1 MRRNSN
7 RFRNTVRVTAFGEP
21 SGARSNSKITGAPRF
36 APTAPR
42 GLPQRGSP
50 HEPVARRDDR
60 AGRCATI
67 RRRSTLAQNRS
78 AAPTTP
84 SIQRAARHDRQQ
96 SLMSGHRLV
105 RLPRSFARGVLP
117 LGNDAPPLRRRHHH
131 EFVQPGQEI
140 PTGLLRQRRERKQ
153 QPEHLSHIAHG
164 CTLPSVE
171 ITPHPHDAACLP
183 SMIDA
188 DGLCRRDASVSYLP
202 DISAVARALPTTQ
215 RSFIAPT
222 STPIPRRRAIRVRLR
237 RRSASITGF
246 VNTQSTFTAA

>member
-7 RFRNTVRVTAFGEP
+7 RFRNTVRVAAFGGP
-21 SGARSNSKITGAPRF
+21 SRARSNSKITGAPRF
-36 APTAPR
+36 APTALR
-42 GLPQRGSP
+42 GLPQRVSP
-50 HEPVARRDDR
+50 CQALARRDAR
-60 AGRCATI
+60 SGRCAKT
-67 RRRSTLAQNRS
+67 RRATLAQRRS

-84 SIQRAARHDRQQ
+84 SIQRAARHDRPQ
-96 SLMSGHRLV
+96 SLMSGHRFV

-140 PTGLLRQRRERKQ
+140 PPGLLRQRRERKQ

-164 CTLPSVE
+164 LTLPSVE

-188 DGLCRRDASVSYLP
+188 DGLCRRDAPVSYLP

-215 RSFIAPT
+215 RSFIAPV